1 MKRVLLLG
9 LLVLAPPFLAP
20 SQTKAQKT
28 TYEQQVRKAEAER
41 VKALL
46 NQDWATLDR
55 IYGDDYLAF
64 DSRGGEVRDKS
75 RVIADLKSGNRKI
88 VSVDDQ
94 DVVVRVYGTVAVIT
108 GLSRSKVLTRGRE
121 DTGPG
126 RYIQVYVKRQGRWQ
140 IVAHQ
145 YSPIASPAAQ
155 RGAAGDGQK
164 QAAPERPGR

>member
-9 LLVLAPPFLAP
+9 LLVLAASILAP
-20 SQTKAQKT
+20 SQAKDQKT
-28 TYEQQVRKAEAER
+28 TYEQEVRKTEAER

-88 VSVDDQ
+88 VGFDNLAWPTS
-94 DVVVRVYGTVAVIT
+94 
-108 GLSRSKVLTRGRE
+108 LTSYWP
-121 DTGPG
+121 TSL
-126 RYIQVYVKRQGRWQ
+126 
-140 IVAHQ
+140 A
-145 YSPIASPAAQ
+145 
-155 RGAAGDGQK
+155 
-164 QAAPERPGR
+164 